1 MIRQAKTKIL
11 FIHYG
16 ENWIRGSE
24 RCLLDLM
31 QHLPANFQPILWC
44 NQEIMQKE
52 ADALGIKTY
61 KSSLSSLHLIKDFLS
76 GCQLVRQ
83 HRINLIHANNAA
95 PVWLSTLLARNFHL
109 PMMVHLHS
117 LYPLYQRWFFG
128 LPLVSMAVGVS
139 NAVTNQLLNDGFSPH
154 HVTKISN
161 GIDTQLLEYQ
171 RATPLKKSLGLK
183 KSDYLMVTVG
193 SLIHR
198 KGVDNLL
205 QVLYLFAQESRPIHL
220 AILGDG
226 PDKQKLITLSK
237 KLGVSHRVH
246 FCGEQTQVV
255 AQMKNSA
262 DLFVSATRED
272 VFGLVFTEA
281 GVAKLPVVAPDVG
294 GISEV
299 VNHEHNGLLYQEG
312 NINQLY
318 HSIKRCYLN
327 PEFSKSLAHAGYRR
341 AHQHFDIQKN
351 ASKMSAI
358 YSELLAPEYRQ
369 TPFNYVPKFHQLV
382 IAFRHAAHVLL
393 RLSFPQSQP
402 SNK

>member
-1 MIRQAKTKIL
+1 MIRQRKKAIL
-11 FIHYG
+11 FIHFG

-31 QHLPANFQPILWC
+31 QHLPAHFQPILWC
-44 NQEIMQKE
+44 NQEKMQQE
-52 ADALGIKTY
+52 AKALGIKTY
-61 KSSLSSLHLIKDFLS
+61 RSNLSSLHLIQNVLM
-76 GCQLVRQ
+76 GCDIVRQ
-83 HRINLIHANNAA
+83 HRIRLVHANNAA

-117 LYPLYQRWFFG
+117 LYPLYQRWMFG

-139 NAVTNQLLNDGFSPH
+139 DAVTTQLLDDGFSPN

-161 GIDTQLLEYQ
+161 GIDTQLLEFQ
-171 RATPLKKSLGLK
+171 RSTPLKKSLGLK
-183 KSDYLMVTVG
+183 QSDYLMVTVG

-205 QVLYLFAQESRPIHL
+205 HVLYLFAQEGRPIHL
-220 AILGDG
+220 AILGEG
-226 PDKQKLITLSK
+226 PDKKKLMNLSK
-237 KLGVSHRVH
+237 KLGISKRVH

-299 VNHEHNGLLYQEG
+299 VNHEHNGLLYKEG
-312 NINQLY
+312 DIKQLY
-318 HSIKRCYLN
+318 QSIKRCYLN
-327 PEFSKSLAHAGYRR
+327 PEFSRSLAHAGYRR
-341 AHQHFDIQKN
+341 AHQYFDIHRN
-351 ASKMSAI
+351 ASKMCAV
-358 YSELLAPEYRQ
+358 YSQLLAPQYRQ
-369 TPFNYVPKFHQLV
+369 TAFNFVPKFHQV
-382 IAFRHAAHVLL
+382 TTAFRRATQVLL
-393 RLSFPQSQP
+393 RLTFPQSQP